1 VIPYDVNKLEE
12 DLLALDIEDFD
23 QADNMCRVITSR
35 EAFIG
40 ARKELDGL

>member
-1 VIPYDVNKLEE
+1 VPNDVNKLEE

-35 EAFIG
+35 EAFIIV
-40 ARKELDGL
+40 RKSLDGL